1 MLNLTKKAL
10 EEFDNQHDFERMCA
24 DILNALG
31 CQKVE
36 PRAPAGGPDGGKDII
51 FYEGETKC
59 AVFVTLRKDIG
70 KKFDE
75 DSQKLK
81 IQDGFNKI
89 VLFSNQNITQK
100 QKEDFFRLTNSKGIS
115 FLEIYDLERL
125 RSLLDVSLKS
135 IRKKYLHIDD
145 EISEKILAAVK
156 KTLEFP
162 DVVVIE
168 SEKPNPLE
176 AMFFDIRPRK
186 LFYTLFDYDQK
197 DISGIAHM
205 GSDLNDFK
213 MDYYQFKTQCNVVY
227 SKIIDS
233 IRPRIKQKM
242 SPAWDMYAK
251 YCILRFGHFTPEKAD
266 NAIGFWN
273 FGITADNAEHVYKS
287 LIANDELF
295 PFEEL
300 EDLQKKYK
308 KLSTDVTQIVGQL
321 KRFSEK
327 QIPHS

>member
-1 MLNLTKKAL
+1 MLHLTKKAL

-36 PRAPAGGPDGGKDII
+36 PMAPAGGPDGGKDII

-81 IQDGFNKI
+81 ILDRFDKI
-89 VLFSNQNITQK
+89 VLFSNQNISQK
-100 QKEDFFRLTNSKGIS
+100 QKEDFIRIINSKGIL
-115 FLEIYDLERL
+115 FLEIFDLERL
-125 RSLLDVSLKS
+125 RSLLDASLKT

-162 DVVVIE
+162 DAIVID
-168 SEKPNPLE
+168 SKNFKPLE
-176 AMFFDIRPRK
+176 EMFFDDRPRK
-186 LFYTLFDYDQK
+186 LFYTLLDYDQK
-197 DISGIAHM
+197 DISGITQI
-205 GSDLNDFK
+205 GGELNDFK
-213 MDYYQFKTQCNVVY
+213 MDYYQFKQQCNVVY
-227 SKIIDS
+227 SKIIES
-233 IRPRIKQKM
+233 IRPLIKQKM

-251 YCILRFGHFTPEKAD
+251 YCILRFGRFKPKKAD
-266 NAIGFWN
+266 DAIGFWN
-273 FGITADNAEHVYKS
+273 FGITAADAEHVYQS
-287 LIANDELF
+287 LITSDELF

-300 EDLQKKYK
+300 EELFKQHNKFI
-308 KLSTDVTQIVGQL
+308 TDVTQITARL
-321 KRFSEK
+321 KSTSEK
-327 QIPHS
+327 